1 MDFVP
6 GQPRLSCDD
15 VGTMPIYY
23 LRRLSGRDRTAP
35 ANRQLARYLAFVA
48 GAINAGGFLAV
59 HQYTSHMSGIVSSM
73 ADNLA
78 VGSFHLVLIGAS
90 SVLSFLAGAA
100 STSLMVGLARRRA
113 LHSEYALPLLA
124 EAIMLVGFAVTGR
137 EFEAKGAGSG
147 VIGTILPLCFT
158 MGLQNAI
165 ITKISGA
172 VIRTTHMTGIVT
184 DIGIE
189 VGHAIYAAICREPAA
204 KVVEFDQLWLLA
216 SLIGLFFSGGIVGAL
231 GFRYLGFLF
240 SLPFATVLLIMAV
253 IPLSDDLRGT
263 P

>member
-1 MDFVP
+1 
-6 GQPRLSCDD
+6 
-15 VGTMPIYY
+15 MPIYY

-48 GAINAGGFLAV
+48 GAINAGGFLAI

-78 VGSFHLVLIGAS
+78 IGSFHLVLLGGAS
-90 SVLSFLAGAA
+90 VISFLAGAA
-100 STSLMVGLARRRA
+100 STSLMVRLARRRS

-124 EAIMLVGFAVTGR
+124 EALLLVGFAFTGS
-137 EFEAKGAGSG
+137 EFEAKGARSG
-147 VIGTILPLCFT
+147 VLGTILPLCFT

-165 ITKISGA
+165 VTNISGA

-189 VGHAIYAAICREPAA
+189 LGHAVYAAISREPLSQ
-204 KVVEFDQLWLLA
+204 VVRFDQLWLLT
-216 SLIGLFFSGGIVGAL
+216 SLLTLFFSGGIVGAL
-231 GFRYLGFLF
+231 GFHYLGFLF
-240 SLPFATVLLIMAV
+240 SLPFATVLLILAV
-253 IPLSDDLRGT
+253 IPLLDDLRGR

>member
-1 MDFVP
+1 
-6 GQPRLSCDD
+6 
-15 VGTMPIYY
+15 MPIHY
-23 LRRLSGRDRTAP
+23 LRRLTGRDRTLH

-78 VGSFHLVLIGAS
+78 IGSTHLVFIGAA
-90 SVLSFLAGAA
+90 SVFAFLAGAA
-100 STSLMVGLARRRA
+100 STSLMVRLARERS
-113 LHSEYALPLLA
+113 LHSEFALPLLV
-124 EAIMLVGFAVTGR
+124 EALLLIGFAFTGR
-137 EFEAKGAGSG
+137 EFWWKGVDSS
-147 VIGTILPLCFT
+147 VVGTVLPLCFT

-189 VGHAIYAAICREPAA
+189 LGHALYAAVSRKAA
-204 KVVEFDQLWLLA
+204 AGVVEFDQLWLLT
-216 SLIGLFFSGGIVGAL
+216 SLISLFFAGGIVGAL

-240 SLPFATVLLIMAV
+240 SLPFATVLLIISA
-253 IPLSDDLRGT
+253 IPLADDLRRKA
-263 P
+263 

>member
-1 MDFVP
+1 
-6 GQPRLSCDD
+6 
-15 VGTMPIYY
+15 MPIYY
-23 LRRLSGRDRTAP
+23 LRRLSGRERTAP

-78 VGSFHLVLIGAS
+78 LGSVHLVLIGAA

-100 STSLMVGLARRRA
+100 STSLMVRLARRRA

-124 EAIMLVGFAVTGR
+124 EALLLIGFALTGR
-137 EFEAKGAGSG
+137 QFAAKGTSSE
-147 VIGTILPLCFT
+147 VVGTILPLCFT

-189 VGHAIYAAICREPAA
+189 VGHAIYAAISGEPAVQ
-204 KVVEFDQLWLLA
+204 VVEFDQLWLLA

-240 SLPFATVLLIMAV
+240 SLPFAAVLLIMAA
-253 IPLSDDLRGT
+253 IPLADDLRGK

>member
-1 MDFVP
+1 
-6 GQPRLSCDD
+6 
-15 VGTMPIYY
+15 MPIYY
-23 LRRLSGRDRTAP
+23 LRRLSGRDRTIS

-78 VGSFHLVLIGAS
+78 VGSIPLVLIGGAS
-90 SVLSFLAGAA
+90 VSSFLAGAA
-100 STSLMVGLARRRA
+100 STSLMVRLARQRS

-124 EAIMLVGFAVTGR
+124 EALLLIGFAFTGR
-137 EFEAKGAGSG
+137 EFEAKGANSR

-189 VGHAIYAAICREPAA
+189 VGHAIYAAFSRQPASEI
-204 KVVEFDQLWLLA
+204 VEFDQLWLLA

-231 GFRYLGFLF
+231 GFRFLGFLF
-240 SLPFATVLLIMAV
+240 SLPFATVLLIMAA
-253 IPLSDDLRGT
+253 IPLSDDLRGR